1 MRRMT
6 CNSPV
11 AAMRVVAGLFN
22 GTDCDRVFK
31 AKLLGLICLAMV
43 STPLLA
49 VNCTPD
55 SITLSSQSEVD
66 GFQANHGPCD
76 TMVGVL
82 TVSGGDITDLTPLSG
97 ITTGIINSK
106 ILIQN
111 NPSLSNLDG
120 LSGLASVYWI
130 EINSNQAL
138 TSISGLSNLGS
149 VSGPLILHGNTS
161 LTNVTGLEGV
171 TNLTGGALIL
181 RDNLNLADLSGLS
194 NLTSTAASLVIANS
208 DALTNLDDLSGLM
221 SVASNITIMNNDVL
235 TSISGLGGVTDFS
248 AGLNIIENLVL
259 SNLDGLP
266 AITTLNSLVIRDN
279 PALTNVDGLSGLTTI
294 GTGGSSLYI
303 DNNAMLENLDGFSA
317 LVSLDADLEVTDNP
331 QLDQCSGLETLL
343 DQVDDAQPGP
353 GPGTAGIP
361 DINGDV
367 ILSGNLSGCN
377 AVEEIVDSSP
387 LPPSGA
393 NFIAGESEFLLKGF
407 GVTRSC
413 LESMIRLPGPM
424 TSQSRNLLHA
434 CAMQDYAEDET
445 LVYRPADHSCRTL
458 RARNVEAITYD
469 FPVHVPHSPD
479 IGSLEEVSDAMFLE
493 DDAAFLVLNLRTQ
506 ELTRASSL
514 DCPPPRLEPPEVI
527 FVDSFE

>member
-1 MRRMT
+1 MT
-6 CNSPV
+6 CNSTA
-11 AAMRVVAGLFN
+11 AAMRVATERLSSPDN
-22 GTDCDRVFK
+22 GGAFK

-76 TMVGVL
+76 TIVGVL
-82 TVSGGDITDLTPLSG
+82 TVSGGDITDLAPLSA

-111 NPSLSNLDG
+111 NPSLINLDG

-171 TNLTGGALIL
+171 TNLTGGALFL
-181 RDNLNLADLSGLS
+181 MGNDNLSDLSGLS
-194 NLTSTAASLVIANS
+194 NLTNITASLAIRNNGSLA
-208 DALTNLDDLSGLM
+208 TLDDLTALE
-221 SVASNITIMNNDVL
+221 SVGSSIGIDHNDML
-235 TSISGLGGVTDFS
+235 TSI
-248 AGLNIIENLVL
+248 AGLSGVSGFSGWLEITGNPVL
-259 SNLDGLP
+259 GSLEGVSGITSLEGLRIRSNPL
-266 AITTLNSLVIRDN
+266 I
-279 PALTNVDGLSGLTTI
+279 TNVDNLSGVTTI
-294 GTGGSSLYI
+294 GNAYSAVEIY
-303 DNNAMLENLDGFSA
+303 NNASLENLDGLAA
-317 LVSLDADLEVTDNP
+317 LVSLDADLWVTDNP

-343 DQVDDAQPGP
+343 DEVDDAQPGP
-353 GPGTAGIP
+353 GPGAAGIP

-377 AVEEIVDSSP
+377 AVEEIVDTSL
-387 LPPSGA
+387 LPPNDA

-407 GVTRSC
+407 GVTRGC

-445 LVYRPADHSCRTL
+445 LVYRPADQSCRTL
-458 RARNVEAITYD
+458 RARNVEAVSYE

-479 IGSLEEVSDAMFLE
+479 IGSLEAVSDAMFLE